1 MSEFSESYHL
11 RAESTEAGIE
21 LLRRA
26 GPRGFILPALN
37 GWVTVLPEGDPF
49 VPNEA
54 LISANTGTLFYYAS
68 AEDHGW
74 WFALYVNDTPVAS
87 YSCTWEDSIQIHQS
101 LDIAAFEKTLG
112 PVLSALGDEE
122 TRKILSPNDIEEVFE
137 QTPSYALAKA
147 VGLTNY
153 EWLSFHYLMTDKE
166 RGENNFEGV
175 VFVE

>member
-11 RAESTEAGIE
+11 KAGRTEDGIE
-21 LLRRA
+21 LLRCA
-26 GPRGFILPALN
+26 GLRGFILPAAN
-37 GWVTVLPEGDPF
+37 GWVTVLPDGEPY

-54 LISANTGTLFYYAS
+54 LISANTGTLLYYAS

-74 WFALYVNDTPVAS
+74 WFALYARDTLVAS
-87 YSCTWEDSIQIHQS
+87 YSCTWEDSIQIHQA
-101 LDIAAFEKTLG
+101 LDIPAFEKALG

-122 TRKILSPNDIEEVFE
+122 TRKILNPADIEEVFE
-137 QTPSYALAKA
+137 QTPSYAFAKA
-147 VGLTNY
+147 VGLPYY